1 MTEANQSAT
10 TANGSEHGPVD
21 ASAPGRAGSSLSP
34 TAEPLNLNDPAW
46 KSGSAWILLI
56 VITTVSLF
64 IDLASKSLAFRHIA
78 DAPVVVSRE
87 QVLRTD
93 HLGAL
98 IPPHEP
104 VVVIPRVLDLTLVL
118 NPGAVFGMG
127 AGKRWFFTVFT
138 VLAVAFAMWVFA
150 TWTRPRDRAAHIGL
164 GLLLAG
170 GLGNLY
176 DRVMFGCVRDF
187 LHPLPGVELPF
198 GWRWPWGG
206 REIWP
211 YVSNIADLFLIIG
224 IVLLLWHT
232 WKHGRRVPT
241 PGTET
246 KS

>member
-10 TANGSEHGPVD
+10 PTNGPQQGPVD
-21 ASAPGRAGSSLSP
+21 AAAGRAGTSSNAP
-34 TAEPLNLNDPAW
+34 PEPVILNDPAW
-46 KSGSAWILLI
+46 KSASAWVLLLVV
-56 VITTVSLF
+56 VIVSLF
-64 IDLASKSLAFRHIA
+64 IDLASKTLAFRHIA
-78 DAPVVVSRE
+78 DAPVIVNRE

-93 HLGAL
+93 HLSFL

-104 VVVIPRVLDLTLVL
+104 VVVIPRALDLTLVL

-127 AGKRWFFTVFT
+127 AGKRWFFIGFT

-176 DRVMFGCVRDF
+176 DRLMFGCVRDF
-187 LHPLPGVELPF
+187 LHPLPNVELPF
-198 GWRWPWGG
+198 RWRWPWGG

-224 IVLLLWHT
+224 IMLLLWHT

-241 PGTET
+241 PSPEH
-246 KS
+246 KA